1 MADEYVKEEFITCA
15 LLDVGKEPE
24 VVRAVNELDA
34 FQSAVGGDIEILT
47 LTPERNI
54 LMVVNAEGK
63 MKKLESNLKL
73 GNVTVVGNAVIVGCD
88 PEEVEFR
95 SLTNEE
101 LQMALD
107 FLHTSK
113 IR

>member
-1 MADEYVKEEFITCA
+1 MGNEYVKEEFITCA
-15 LLDVGKEPE
+15 SLDVGKEPQ
-24 VVRAVNELDA
+24 VVRSVNELEA
-34 FQSAVGGDIEILT
+34 FQSAVGGDIEIIS

-63 MKKLESNLKL
+63 IKKLESNLKM
-73 GNVTVVGNAVIVGCD
+73 GNDIVVGTAIIVGCD
-88 PEEVEFR
+88 AEEGEFR
-95 SLTNEE
+95 SLKNEE

-107 FLHTSK
+107 FLHSSK

>member
-15 LLDVGKEPE
+15 LLDVGEEPK

-34 FQSAVGGDIEILT
+34 FQSAVDGDIEVIT

-63 MKKLESNLKL
+63 MKKLEDNLSL
-73 GNVTVVGNAVIVGCD
+73 GNDVVVGNAVIVGCD